1 MNKKII
7 CAFLGF
13 VAILLGIGMLLCTV
27 WGLPVLGGG
36 PEEVPACK
44 ALYYSALICF
54 ATGGVFSILGRGYDT
69 ERLYLREAFACV
81 SLCWILSVLLGAMP
95 YLFAK
100 IERREGVPVTVCDA
114 IYESTSGITT
124 TGGTIFEELENPET
138 LPRTILFWRS
148 LTHFLGGL
156 GIMCCFVVFLGKGAS
171 GKAVLKVEH
180 LFSGN
185 LPFAKMRQLAFSLF
199 AIYATL
205 CLACVIWFASCGM
218 SFYDAVSHA
227 FSVVAL
233 GGFSTHN
240 DSAGF
245 FMRQENVHGKLLIYG
260 MIFFMVVSGMNYWL
274 LYWASRGSFKK
285 LIVDAEWRFYVTS
298 LLVVAIF
305 TSFLGVHQG
314 GFIMRKH
321 LTSAA
326 PPEAVVS
333 TLSAVPDDVV
343 VLSDED
349 ESSPAAT
356 SISKLEAV
364 DDYGRE
370 WRESAHCR
378 NCSVVCDG
386 YEDVFRKSLFHTVS
400 LMTSMGFA
408 TERYECWSS
417 STILLF
423 MFVMFMGG
431 CSGSPAGG
439 VKVNRMLLALRLL
452 RNEPERRFRPN
463 VVKTTK
469 YGNENVDPE
478 TATGALKYLGYFAL
492 LIVITTVVVCAVEP
506 DSLWVDRDRPQI
518 EKLFDLFGGSL
529 AMFGNTGLAFGEF
542 GAAGNYGNLSGATK
556 LIFSWAMIVGRLEIW
571 CVLALFTK
579 KFWTNR

>member
-13 VAILLGIGMLLCTV
+13 VALLLGVGMLVCMV
-27 WGLPVLGGG
+27 WGLPVFGGG
-36 PEEVPACK
+36 PEEIPACK
-44 ALYYSALICF
+44 ALHFSALICF
-54 ATGGVFSILGRGYDT
+54 VIGGVFSVLGRGYDT

-81 SLCWILSVLLGAMP
+81 SLCWVLSVLLGAMP
-95 YLFAK
+95 YIFAK
-100 IERREGVPVTVCDA
+100 VERREGVPVTICDA

-124 TGGTIFEELENPET
+124 TGGTIFEDLENPET

-199 AIYATL
+199 TIYMTL
-205 CLACVIWFASCGM
+205 CLACVFWFRSCGM
-218 SFYDAVSHA
+218 TSYDAISHA

-233 GGFSTHN
+233 GGFGTHN
-240 DSAGF
+240 DSVGF
-245 FMRQENVHGKLLIYG
+245 FMRQEKVHAIPLVYG

-285 LIVDAEWRFYVTS
+285 LWNDAEWRFYILS
-298 LLVVAIF
+298 LVVVAVL
-305 TSFLGVHQG
+305 TSFLGAFQG
-314 GFIMRKH
+314 GFILRDR
-321 LTSAA
+321 L
-326 PPEAVVS
+326 PPPESLEAVVV
-333 TLSAVPDDVV
+333 SADPIVFG
-343 VLSDED
+343 LED
-349 ESSPAAT
+349 ETSSDVPSAEAAG
-356 SISKLEAV
+356 IEVV
-364 DDYGRE
+364 DDCGKE
-370 WRESAHCR
+370 WRESSHCR
-378 NCSVVCDG
+378 NCSVVCDDW
-386 YEDVFRKSLFHTVS
+386 EDVFRKSLFHTVS

-408 TERYECWSS
+408 TERYECWSG

-423 MFVMFMGG
+423 MIIMFMGG

-469 YGNENVDPE
+469 YGYENVDTE
-478 TATGALKYLGYFAL
+478 TATSALKYLGYFAL

-506 DSLWVDRDRPQI
+506 DSLWSERDRPQI

-542 GAAGNYGNLSGATK
+542 GAAGNYGNLSGLTK

>member
-13 VAILLGIGMLLCTV
+13 VAILLGVGMLVCTV

-36 PEEVPACK
+36 PEEIPACK

-54 ATGGVFSILGRGYDT
+54 VIGGFFSVLGRGYDT

-95 YLFAK
+95 YILAK
-100 IERREGVPVTVCDA
+100 VERREGVPATICDA

-124 TGGTIFEELENPET
+124 TGGTIFEDLENPKT

-199 AIYATL
+199 AIYMTI
-205 CLACVIWFASCGM
+205 CLTCVAWFASCGM
-218 SFYDAVSHA
+218 SVYDAISHA
-227 FSVVAL
+227 FSIVAL
-233 GGFSTHN
+233 GGFGTHN
-240 DSAGF
+240 DSIGYF
-245 FMRQENVHGKLLIYG
+245 TRQVDVRATPLAYG

-285 LIVDAEWRFYVTS
+285 LWNDAEWRFYIFS
-298 LLVVAIF
+298 LASVAF
-305 TSFLGVHQG
+305 LTAFLGVFQG
-314 GFIMRKH
+314 GFILREDLKP
-321 LTSAA
+321 SE
-326 PPEAVVS
+326 PPEAVVVAQGEDVLVLGADSLASEISS
-333 TLSAVPDDVV
+333 TS
-343 VLSDED
+343 E
-349 ESSPAAT
+349 
-356 SISKLEAV
+356 IEAV
-364 DDYGRE
+364 DDFGKE
-370 WRESAHCR
+370 WRPSAHCR
-378 NCSVVCDG
+378 NCSVVCDDW
-386 YEDVFRKSLFHTVS
+386 EDVFRKSLFHTAS

-408 TERYECWSS
+408 TERYECWSG

-423 MFVMFMGG
+423 MIIMFMGG

-469 YGNENVDPE
+469 YGFENVDTE

-492 LIVITTVVVCAVEP
+492 LIVATTVVVCAVEP
-506 DSLWVDRDRPQI
+506 DSLWIERDRPQI

-542 GAAGNYGNLSGATK
+542 GAAGNYGNLSGLTK

-579 KFWTNR
+579 RFWTNR